1 MDRDIISDG
10 TASENESEVED
21 TEDDL
26 DESQSEE
33 DEQSQYRLGGY
44 EYEFVDKTSD
54 NQKCPVCLF
63 PMRNPVQTES
73 CGHRL
78 CRECLHGI
86 LMSGNPVCPEDRKRI
101 DKFFSDLAFEREM
114 LCLRVKCKRSVR
126 GCEWIGQLR
135 YAEDHN
141 GECCYEDQNC
151 LACDARVQRRLLEHH
166 HNEWCPKRIIEC
178 VHCQD
183 EFTFIEKQEHEEVY
197 CRRFPL
203 GCPNSCGKE
212 EIPREEMDSHLSET
226 CPMTE
231 VICPYAKAGCPF
243 QDKRAHLFE
252 HLEAS
257 VEDHLEF
264 TWSSLMVADNK
275 LTNSV
280 TACYTNIKELQLKLQ
295 ESEDSNKMLTKSV
308 TALFNSE
315 AAWHKKFQS
324 SEENNQKLTQTV
336 NDNREQIRDLKLEIK
351 NLEMKSIQQEKKM
364 DEMVRKNIQQERKMD
379 EMFRKNKQHEQMI
392 QDKVQK
398 SIQQLEKKIE
408 DRVRRD
414 VKSEKPWED
423 LWERYSKYAG
433 ETEDKR
439 FSGTYGELTEHGDIL
454 LPAPILAK
462 AEEVTEENGIEG
474 TFTEPTEPGNSL
486 KWWTSMLTESR
497 DVGTKNLHKIDV
509 DEGHLIS
516 RTRLEKV
523 GV

>member
-86 LMSGNPVCPEDRKRI
+86 LVSGNPVCPEDRKRI
-101 DKFFSDLAFEREM
+101 DKFFSDQAFEREM

-183 EFTFIEKQEHEEVY
+183 EFTFIKKQEHEEVY

-203 GCPNSCGKE
+203 GCPNSCGEE
-212 EIPREEMDSHLSET
+212 EIPREEMDSHLSKK
-226 CPMTE
+226 CPMSE
-231 VICPYAKAGCPF
+231 VTCPYAKAGCPF
-243 QDKRAHLFE
+243 QEKRAYLLE
-252 HLEAS
+252 HLERNID
-257 VEDHLEF
+257 DHLEL
-264 TWSSLMVADNK
+264 TWTSLMKTNTELSARHDCIVDLQQK
-275 LTNSV
+275 L
-280 TACYTNIKELQLKLQ
+280 
-295 ESEDSNKMLTKSV
+295 
-308 TALFNSE
+308 
-315 AAWHKKFQS
+315 KKT
-324 SEENNQKLTQTV
+324 EENNQKLTNSITACCTSMEELQLKFQKSEENNKKLARSV
-336 NDNREQIRDLKLEIK
+336 DDYREQIRDLTMGIKKLEMQNI
-351 NLEMKSIQQEKKM
+351 LQDKKM
-364 DEMVRKNIQQERKMD
+364 DEMVLRNEQQERKMD
-379 EMFRKNKQHEQMI
+379 ELVRKINP
-392 QDKVQK
+392 QDKK
-398 SIQQLEKKIE
+398 MEDLIKKNNQQLEKKIQEMVQKSIHQLEKKVE
-408 DRVRRD
+408 DTVRKKATEVMVEKTTRVQSMKP
-414 VKSEKPWED
+414 VFGKPPSLGSHYYEK
-423 LWERYSKYAG
+423 
-433 ETEDKR
+433 ETKPSLQT
-439 FSGTYGELTEHGDIL
+439 SGKGHSCVGHSAPTNLPTEKGTT
-454 LPAPILAK
+454 A
-462 AEEVTEENGIEG
+462 
-474 TFTEPTEPGNSL
+474 TFTYTYPG
-486 KWWTSMLTESR
+486 KT
-497 DVGTKNLHKIDV
+497 
-509 DEGHLIS
+509 
-516 RTRLEKV
+516 
-523 GV
+523 